1 MENQPSHPQSVL
13 STYIIRIWQDW
24 SLGGTH
30 WRGRIEYLQ
39 TGQRVAF
46 EDLNQIVTFIRSSG
60 SLPENHPGSCRQ
72 DDESGSVQ

>member
-24 SLGGTH
+24 SLSGTH

-39 TGQRVAF
+39 TGQRPLAGLQV
-46 EDLNQIVTFIRSSG
+46 IRSSG

-72 DDESGSVQ
+72 GDESGSVQ